1 LPFVGEGVDDVDEG
15 GIEVWLW
22 GQAWGVEPCVPVQLG
37 EKLGGLCVGAEEVED
52 CGLELVGVQGLA
64 LEDGEVLWKC

>member
-37 EKLGGLCVGAEEVED
+37 EKLGGLCVGAEEV
-52 CGLELVGVQGLA
+52 
-64 LEDGEVLWKC
+64 